1 MLINYQLH
9 ALMLFFITFYLIF
22 GRHAQFILKLMKKRS
37 EQQLQINFNTQAD
50 VAYILRQIKSKF

>member
-1 MLINYQLH
+1 MSFMH
-9 ALMLFFITFYLIF
+9 CFFLFFFIKFL
-22 GRHAQFILKLMKKRS
+22 GGMHAQFILKLMKKRS